1 MTGGKPLAS
10 AAEPR
15 IPEHD
20 PKDLLGPSS
29 RPHDEALQRERR
41 HQCRHDRMGDQPE
54 LPGSAPCEGNHPGPG
69 ATVGPQPRDDYA
81 DAGSS
86 TPFPTRFFTGS
97 LKAEPLSARTRV
109 PCARRR
115 GHHRLS
121 GSRTA
126 PAPDQTATRF
136 GRPEARGGCLRY
148 RGAAISGSWPSRTS
162 AAARRSASSISL
174 WEEYLA
180 MKGCSR

>member
-1 MTGGKPLAS
+1 MIPKTCSAPAVGHTTKPCSGNGGINADTIGWAINPSFL
-10 AAEPR
+10 
-15 IPEHD
+15 D
-20 PKDLLGPSS
+20 PP
-29 RPHDEALQRERR
+29 
-41 HQCRHDRMGDQPE
+41 
-54 LPGSAPCEGNHPGPG
+54 PCEGNHPGPG